1 MTEKAP
7 KQKKSRRGRAKVETP
22 DAVEAPFSEV
32 AADESAGTAA
42 EQPPVEQPDEAAVF
56 KDQLLRLKADFEN
69 FRKRTARE
77 RSDIYKRANEELL
90 EELLPVID
98 HMDLALL
105 AAKPEDEQNAFVQG
119 FRMIQGQ
126 LCDALS
132 KFGLETIKTKDAA
145 FDPNVHE
152 AIAHL
157 PSETVAENFVMEQ
170 TRRGYMLGGRL
181 LRAAQVV
188 VSSGSVASD
197 AVSADEPVAEPI
209 VETPESDT
217 PLQEV

>member
-7 KQKKSRRGRAKVETP
+7 KQKKSRRGRVKVETP
-22 DAVEAPFSEV
+22 DAVEAPVPEV
-32 AADESAGTAA
+32 AADDAAGSAV
-42 EQPPVEQPDEAAVF
+42 EQSPEAQPDEAAVF

-90 EELLPVID
+90 EEILPVID

-105 AAKPEDEQNAFVQG
+105 AAKPEDEQDAFVQG

-132 KFGLETIKTKDAA
+132 KFGLESIKTKEAA

-157 PSETVAENFVMEQ
+157 PSETIAENVVMEQ
-170 TRRGYMLGGRL
+170 ARRGYMLGGRL

-188 VSSGSVASD
+188 VSSGSAAPEAES
-197 AVSADEPVAEPI
+197 SDEPAAEPM
-209 VETPESDT
+209 VETLESDT
-217 PLQEV
+217 PQQEV